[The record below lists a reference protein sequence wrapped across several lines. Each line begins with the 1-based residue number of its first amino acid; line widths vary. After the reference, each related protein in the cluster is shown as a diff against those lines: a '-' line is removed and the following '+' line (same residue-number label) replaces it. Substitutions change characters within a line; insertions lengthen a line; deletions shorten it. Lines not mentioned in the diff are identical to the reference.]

1 MAPTLLIRNNL
12 NARSGVGVFDANF
25 IKQRSVR
32 RVIRLANRGRTA
44 GELQVVVK
52 AGPFGP
58 TSRCAVLVSFIF
70 GDLLNP
76 GP

>member
-52 AGPFGP
+52 AGPFRSGVKVRGA
-58 TSRCAVLVSFIF
+58 S
-70 GDLLNP
+70 
-76 GP
+76 